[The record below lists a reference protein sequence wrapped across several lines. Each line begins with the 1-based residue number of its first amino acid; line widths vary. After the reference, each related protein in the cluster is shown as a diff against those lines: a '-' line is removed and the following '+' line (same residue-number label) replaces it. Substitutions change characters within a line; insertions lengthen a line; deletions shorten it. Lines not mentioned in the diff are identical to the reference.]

1 MATTTDMAPNRSA
14 STTSTPRRSAANGAR
29 RASAAS
35 RAAAAASASREDE
48 LSDQISQLQSDM
60 KAIAQTLAGLAED
73 KVNEAQSVAKREVKN
88 VAKAGQQAVEEAQDE
103 FNQLE
108 RQIKD
113 TIREKPLTAVA
124 GAIALGYILAIVSR

>member
-1 MATTTDMAPNRSA
+1 MATTPDMAPNRSA
-14 STTSTPRRSAANGAR
+14 SPSPRRAAATGAR
-29 RASAAS
+29 RASAAA
-35 RAAAAASASREDE
+35 RAAAASASSREDE
-48 LSDQISQLQSDM
+48 LGEQISQLQADM
-60 KAIAQTLAGLAED
+60 KAIAQTLAALAED

-88 VAKAGQQAVEEAQDE
+88 VAKAGQNAIEDAQDE

-124 GAIALGYILAIVSR
+124 GAIALGYILAVVSR

>member
-1 MATTTDMAPNRSA
+1 MATTTDMAPNRAASA
-14 STTSTPRRSAANGAR
+14 TSRRSPANGAR
-29 RASAAS
+29 RASAAA
-35 RAAAAASASREDE
+35 RAAAASAESHEDE
-48 LSDQISQLQSDM
+48 LGDQISQLQADM

-88 VAKAGQQAVEEAQDE
+88 VTKAGQNAIEDAQDE

-124 GAIALGYILAIVSR
+124 GAIALGYILAVVSR